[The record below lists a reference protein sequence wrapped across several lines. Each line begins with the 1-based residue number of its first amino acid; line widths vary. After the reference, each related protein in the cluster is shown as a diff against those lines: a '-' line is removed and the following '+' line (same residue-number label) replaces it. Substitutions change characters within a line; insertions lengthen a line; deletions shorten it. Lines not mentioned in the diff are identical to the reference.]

1 MKSVIVS
8 VIALGSAAFLSPAH
22 ADTYQFTAAI
32 AVPRA
37 RSTRPHH
44 PVGAYLERSTSAF
57 STLRRN

>member
-1 MKSVIVS
+1 MKSAIVS
-8 VIALGSAAFLSPAH
+8 VIAFGSAAFLSPAQ
-22 ADTYQFTAAI
+22 ADTYAFQAAI
-32 AVPRA
+32 AYLRA